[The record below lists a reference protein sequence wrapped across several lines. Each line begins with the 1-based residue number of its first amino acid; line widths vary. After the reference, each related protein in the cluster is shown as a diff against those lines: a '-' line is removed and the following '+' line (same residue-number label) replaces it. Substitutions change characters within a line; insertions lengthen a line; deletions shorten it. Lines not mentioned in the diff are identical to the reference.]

1 MKFNRNNLLVILI
14 VGLLLVVMAIPTGG
28 TKAEISYNTET
39 EKRLE
44 SILSEME
51 GVGEVRVMVTFQED
65 DVVEGVAVIADGGE
79 NPVVVQNIIEVVQAL
94 FHVESHKI
102 KVIKSNS

>member
-1 MKFNRNNLLVILI
+1 MKFNKNNFLVLLI

-28 TKAEISYNTET
+28 TKVETSYSTET

-44 SILSEME
+44 TILSEMN
-51 GVGEVRVMVTFQED
+51 GVGEVHVMVTFQDD

-79 NPVVVQNIIEVVQAL
+79 DPVVVQNIIEVVQAL

-102 KVIKSNS
+102 KVIKSN